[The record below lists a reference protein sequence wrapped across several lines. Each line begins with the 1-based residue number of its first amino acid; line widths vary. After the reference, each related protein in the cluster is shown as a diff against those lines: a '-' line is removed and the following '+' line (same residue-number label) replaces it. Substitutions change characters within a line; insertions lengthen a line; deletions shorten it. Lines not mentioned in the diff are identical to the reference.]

1 MKIFQLTALAM
12 AMVATSTSTLSSS
25 VYANAIE
32 AEEPYFLEDAID
44 IDTVSISVNDA
55 YFYLYSSDAVCLY
68 HIFAEVSIIDVYTH
82 L

>member
-12 AMVATSTSTLSSS
+12 AMVAASTSSSS

-44 IDTVSISVNDA
+44 IDTVSL
-55 YFYLYSSDAVCLY
+55 YFSECIYLYLAMRCICSYL
-68 HIFAEVSIIDVYTH
+68 AEVSIIH
-82 L
+82 